1 MAALPCAYGSIAR
14 TCCLSVACTPAVPR
28 RWRLFLVV
36 FLVRMWRLN
45 ACERLIVPPER
56 TLKRLAALR
65 LGLSFGIA
73 WVLILHGGGVVLRNA
88 FGAPHPFF
96 LCSQA

>member
-65 LGLSFGIA
+65 LVLSFGIA
-73 WVLILHGGGVVLRNA
+73 WLLILHGGGRLLRSA
-88 FGAPHPFF
+88 LGPRHHF
-96 LCSQA
+96 LLASRA